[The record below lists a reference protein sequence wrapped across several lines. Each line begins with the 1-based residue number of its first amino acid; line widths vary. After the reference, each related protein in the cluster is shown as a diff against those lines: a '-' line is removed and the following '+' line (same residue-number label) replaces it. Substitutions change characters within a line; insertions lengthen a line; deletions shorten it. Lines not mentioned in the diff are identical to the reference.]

1 MANQYL
7 KDPVRVNVGSL
18 DLQACHSV
26 TQLIEFIETENKQA
40 RVYLTFNIFSFCLE
54 TLKKSSIRHK
64 TLIQAQIKL
73 YLKIFIGFSPT
84 KKYEAYKIFFNF

>member
-26 TQLIEFIETENKQA
+26 TQLIEFIETEDKQA
-40 RVYLTFNIFSFCLE
+40 RVCATSVIISLWNKFGI
-54 TLKKSSIRHK
+54 
-64 TLIQAQIKL
+64 
-73 YLKIFIGFSPT
+73 
-84 KKYEAYKIFFNF
+84 NFH

>member
-26 TQLIEFIETENKQA
+26 TQLIEFIETEDKQA
-40 RVYLTFNIFSFCLE
+40 RVCATFVIISLLSLFPNLE
-54 TLKKSSIRHK
+54 
-64 TLIQAQIKL
+64 
-73 YLKIFIGFSPT
+73 
-84 KKYEAYKIFFNF
+84 